1 MGFALAYHIANKAA
15 IIFFF
20 ARHMR
25 MCYCIGKRNE
35 AQDMRKIGVIPSRY
49 GSTRFPGKPLCHIL
63 GKPMIQWVAEA
74 VGRAKALDDVIVATD
89 DDRIAAAVA
98 SFGGK
103 AAMTPSDLPSGTDR
117 VAMAAAPVA
126 DDDIII
132 NIQGDEPLI
141 DPALIDTLA
150 ERMEREPQWAMATA
164 AAPIASRAD
173 LDARSVVKVVL
184 DSSDAALYF
193 SRLPIPC
200 RRDGEPDLASG
211 LYLRHLG
218 IYAYR
223 GAFLKKFVAA
233 PPCALEKTES
243 LEQLRALHMGAK
255 ILVIR
260 TIDTGVGV
268 DTPEDVPRMEAALA
282 ERGAARK

>member
-1 MGFALAYHIANKAA
+1 
-15 IIFFF
+15 
-20 ARHMR
+20 MR
-25 MCYCIGKRNE
+25 T
-35 AQDMRKIGVIPSRY
+35 IGVIPSRY
-49 GSTRFPGKPLCHIL
+49 GSTRFPGKPLCNIL
-63 GKPMIQWVAEA
+63 GKPMIQWVVEA
-74 VGRAKALDDVIVATD
+74 VQKAKTLDDVIVATD
-89 DDRIAAAVA
+89 DGRIADAVA

-103 AAMTPSDLPSGTDR
+103 AVMTPSDLPSGTDR

-126 DDDIII
+126 DDDIVI

-141 DPALIDTLA
+141 DPALIDELA
-150 ERMEREPQWAMATA
+150 QRMKGEEEWSMSTA
-164 AAPIASRAD
+164 AAPIASLDD
-173 LDARSVVKVVL
+173 LAARSVVKVVL
-184 DSSDAALYF
+184 AADGSALYF

-200 RRDGEPDLASG
+200 RRDGDPDLASG

-223 GAFLKKFVAA
+223 GAFLKKFVSA

-243 LEQLRALHMGAK
+243 LEQLRALDMGAK

-260 TIDTGVGV
+260 TVDTGVGV

-282 ERGAARK
+282 KRR